1 MYNFLQQNI
10 IEKHKVLTQNES
22 SVSVQSA
29 SFYSSF
35 NVNNQ
40 SRKSFSSIK
49 FELMKLVEKQ
59 VQHTLQE
66 STSVSPDYFVFV
78 YVTLVNLKTKVS
90 ITENKAL

>member
-1 MYNFLQQNI
+1 MYNFLPQSI

-40 SRKSFSSIK
+40 SRKRFSSIK

-59 VQHTLQE
+59 VQHTLQ
-66 STSVSPDYFVFV
+66 VSPDYFVFV